1 MGPQRGRGLDPQAPP
16 APNAGASPTPVP
28 AGSASAAKKLSLY
41 QVLAPSAFSPVA
53 GFVPVLQKT
62 VSSTVHEV
70 ARPRSPPPVA
80 GRLVVAAPFSLTLG
94 E

>member
-1 MGPQRGRGLDPQAPP
+1 MLVLEPHPP
-16 APNAGASPTPVP
+16 PVP

-70 ARPRSPPPVA
+70 ARPRSPPPAA